1 MRWALLASLTFW
13 GLVILVLA
21 GCRSPVIE
29 YRALPADMIPARPTV
44 PTIKAEEFRPV
55 PGSTDLRIG
64 WTCTAGS
71 RAETGSTS
79 GTSPSLGRCW
89 GWVLE
94 CADR

>member
-44 PTIKAEEFRPV
+44 PTVKAEEFRPV

-64 WTCTAGS
+64 LDVYGRLARRNWLYERHIAEL
-71 RAETGSTS
+71 RAL
-79 GTSPSLGRCW
+79 LG
-89 GWVLE
+89 VTP
-94 CADR
+94 